1 MKQEHIETMNT
12 IVDLVAGGKKISQA
26 LGDVYEKRCVV
37 LPFMEDIVD
46 DPIENLRMTGRTYN
60 ALMRAKMRN
69 IGDVIRF
76 SDGGDFSSIRNFGR
90 LSGIELFESILN
102 YCWARMDVD
111 QQTNFLIDAVV
122 RNEEY
127 LRKG

>member
-37 LPFMEDIVD
+37 LPFMEDIMD

-76 SDGGDFSSIRNFGR
+76 SDGGDFSRIRNFGR

-122 RNEEY
+122 RNEEN
-127 LRKG
+127 LRV

>member
-12 IVDLVAGGKKISQA
+12 IVDLVVSGKKISKA
-26 LGDVYEKRCVV
+26 LEDVYEKRCIV
-37 LPFMEDIVD
+37 LPFMEDIMD

-76 SDGGDFSSIRNFGR
+76 SDGGDFSRIRNFGR

-111 QQTNFLIDAVV
+111 QQTNFLLDAVV
-122 RNEEY
+122 RNEEN
-127 LRKG
+127 LRA

>member
-12 IVDLVAGGKKISQA
+12 IVDLVVSGKKISQA

-37 LPFMEDIVD
+37 LPFMEDIMD

-76 SDGGDFSSIRNFGR
+76 SDGGDFSRIRNFGR

-102 YCWARMDVD
+102 YCWARMDVE
-111 QQTNFLIDAVV
+111 QKTNFLIDAVM
-122 RNEEY
+122 RNEEN
-127 LRKG
+127 LRV

>member
-12 IVDLVAGGKKISQA
+12 IVDLVVGGKKISQA
-26 LGDVYEKRCVV
+26 LEDVYEKRCVV
-37 LPFMEDIVD
+37 LPFMEDIMD

-76 SDGGDFSSIRNFGR
+76 SDGGDFSRIRNFGR

-122 RNEEY
+122 RNEEN
-127 LRKG
+127 LRA

>member
-12 IVDLVAGGKKISQA
+12 IVDLVVSGKKISQA

-37 LPFMEDIVD
+37 LPFMEDIMD

-69 IGDVIRF
+69 IGDVVRF
-76 SDGGDFSSIRNFGR
+76 SDGGDFSRIRNFGR

-102 YCWARMDVD
+102 YCWARMDVE
-111 QQTNFLIDAVV
+111 QKTNFLIDAVM
-122 RNEEY
+122 RNEEN
-127 LRKG
+127 LRV

>member
-37 LPFMEDIVD
+37 LPFMEDIMD

-69 IGDVIRF
+69 IGDVVRF
-76 SDGGDFSSIRNFGR
+76 SDGGDFSRIRNFGR

-122 RNEEY
+122 RNEEN
-127 LRKG
+127 LRA